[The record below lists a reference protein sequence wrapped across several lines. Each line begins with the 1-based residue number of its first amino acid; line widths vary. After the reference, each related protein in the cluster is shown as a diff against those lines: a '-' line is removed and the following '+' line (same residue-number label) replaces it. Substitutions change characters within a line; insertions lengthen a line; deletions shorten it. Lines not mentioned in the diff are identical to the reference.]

1 MTKKV
6 ILVSGKLQSGK
17 NTFTDILMEEMKKSI
32 SIDYDYFA
40 KPLKNECKTV
50 FSNLVDYLNKISLE
64 NNIPSL
70 YTNED
75 SWYENKNEVTRILL
89 QTYGTD
95 IFREL
100 VDEDWWAKKLKKK
113 ILARD
118 EEVIVVSD
126 VRFKSELRIFEQD
139 NDLKLIKIRIERD
152 NYTRDN
158 NPIHYHISEL
168 DLDDY
173 SNWDFIL
180 KNNDT
185 LDALKQNTLILLD
198 GINTIFSL

>member
-158 NPIHYHISEL
+158 NPIHSHISEL

-173 SNWDFIL
+173 SNWDFVL
-180 KNNDT
+180 KNNETIDV
-185 LDALKQNTLILLD
+185 LKQNTLILLD

>member
-64 NNIPSL
+64 HNIPSL

-152 NYTRDN
+152 NYSRDN
-158 NPIHYHISEL
+158 NPIHSHISEL

-173 SNWDFIL
+173 SNWDFVL
-180 KNNDT
+180 KNNETIDV
-185 LDALKQNTLILLD
+185 LKQNTLILLD

>member
-158 NPIHYHISEL
+158 NPIHSHISEL

-173 SNWDFIL
+173 SNWDFVL
-180 KNNDT
+180 KNNET
-185 LDALKQNTLILLD
+185 LDVLKQNTLILLD

>member
-173 SNWDFIL
+173 SKWDFIL

>member
-1 MTKKV
+1 MENVFRRNMTKKV

-118 EEVIVVSD
+118 EEVIVVS
-126 VRFKSELRIFEQD
+126 
-139 NDLKLIKIRIERD
+139 
-152 NYTRDN
+152 
-158 NPIHYHISEL
+158 
-168 DLDDY
+168 
-173 SNWDFIL
+173 
-180 KNNDT
+180 
-185 LDALKQNTLILLD
+185 
-198 GINTIFSL
+198 